1 MDPAA
6 LDELAAGLHRVATT
20 IEGLQRLGVGSV
32 DTGSVVVS
40 GALGAAGRDWSHARR
55 RIGQELAALS
65 RAADLAA
72 RAYRQ
77 ADQDVAGACR
87 P

>member
-1 MDPAA
+1 M
-6 LDELAAGLHRVATT
+6 
-20 IEGLQRLGVGSV
+20 
-32 DTGSVVVS
+32 VVS
-40 GALGAAGRDWSHARR
+40 GALGAAGHDWSHARR